1 MALPPEFAPENVAAR
16 SGPEQQMYREEKALL
31 AEPMKSFLENN
42 PEVYFVPPQRG
53 KEWGQ
58 WEYRPGSYYD
68 TTIADKHPY
77 WRDKGLPQPSKDID
91 QLRRDF
97 TTWGY
102 CKIEDAIRPEA
113 VEAIQQRVL
122 EQAEGERLAGI
133 AQKTPSGQNI
143 NCCVNKGEVFGLL
156 IEQHPSVVQG
166 AAVVEQLLTEAMGP
180 DWISTSLIGAISLE
194 GGVPQ
199 ALHQDQGIWSD
210 SKSPMSVNVLSAITD
225 VDETNGGT

>member
-1 MALPPEFAPENVAAR
+1 M
-16 SGPEQQMYREEKALL
+16 
-31 AEPMKSFLENN
+31 
-42 PEVYFVPPQRG
+42 
-53 KEWGQ
+53 
-58 WEYRPGSYYD
+58 
-68 TTIADKHPY
+68 
-77 WRDKGLPQPSKDID
+77 
-91 QLRRDF
+91 
-97 TTWGY
+97 
-102 CKIEDAIRPEA
+102 
-113 VEAIQQRVL
+113 EAIKRRVL

-225 VDETNGGT
+225 VDETNGGTLVIPASHRFLSAAFRNGTPVGKLPPCINVDAPAGSMVLTHGHLLHGVSHQWINYPPPLPSRWSCAPSLPARSSAWRRPLAGLRHHSAQ